1 MNEQQCQLSSTNIT
15 QNVDKTLMDYLKE
28 VAGLEC
34 RLWMQGRLISSL
46 SFKANR
52 LGKQK
57 EIKYPYKPELIDD
70 DTMAGFALGGM
81 VFGFILLVGLVVFAV
96 TGKGTGLLDCLL
108 DYALIGSPLLLLAG
122 AGFVKSL
129 VKWLYELPGYHREVA
144 KCDQAV
150 AKDNA
155 RVARENVLK
164 AEIKRQISSVK
175 EEQAKTKNALN
186 AIYSL
191 EIIHPSYRNLVAV
204 STFYDYFDKGIC
216 VSLSGRD
223 GAYAFYEEALRFQ
236 RIETKLDVIISKLD
250 EISENQRYIAE
261 LVREGNASLRRIE
274 KQNDRMISQQSE
286 IVENTALTEYNTRCS
301 AESMAAIEAIEIYR
315 VLC

>member
-1 MNEQQCQLSSTNIT
+1 M
-15 QNVDKTLMDYLKE
+15 
-28 VAGLEC
+28 
-34 RLWMQGRLISSL
+34 
-46 SFKANR
+46 
-52 LGKQK
+52 
-57 EIKYPYKPELIDD
+57 
-70 DTMAGFALGGM
+70 
-81 VFGFILLVGLVVFAV
+81 
-96 TGKGTGLLDCLL
+96 
-108 DYALIGSPLLLLAG
+108 
-122 AGFVKSL
+122 
-129 VKWLYELPGYHREVA
+129 A

>member
-57 EIKYPYKPELIDD
+57 EIKYPYEPSFVDEFDD
-70 DTMAGFALGGM
+70 FNTGCFQFAGVCAVIFGIWSGLLRISKGRLAFALT
-81 VFGFILLVGLVVFAV
+81 VVAPLIL
-96 TGKGTGLLDCLL
+96 
-108 DYALIGSPLLLLAG
+108 G
-122 AGFVKSL
+122 AGQLL
-129 VKWLYELPGYHREVA
+129 VKWLSSLRSYRKKVA
-144 KCDQAV
+144 ECDQAV

-155 RVARENVLK
+155 RVVRENVLK
-164 AEIKRQISSVK
+164 EEIKRQISSVK

-191 EIIHPSYRNLVAV
+191 DIIHPSYRNLVAV

-216 VSLSGRD
+216 VSLTGRD

-261 LVREGNASLRRIE
+261 LVREGNASLKRIE

>member
-46 SFKANR
+46 SSKASR

-57 EIKYPYKPELIDD
+57 EIKYPYEPSFVDEFDD
-70 DTMAGFALGGM
+70 FNKGCFQFAGVCAVIFVIWSGLLRISKGRLAFALT
-81 VFGFILLVGLVVFAV
+81 VVAPPILAVGE
-96 TGKGTGLLDCLL
+96 
-108 DYALIGSPLLLLAG
+108 I
-122 AGFVKSL
+122 L
-129 VKWLYELPGYHREVA
+129 VKWLSSLRSYHKEVE
-144 KCDQAV
+144 KYDQAV

-164 AEIKRQISSVK
+164 AEINRQISSVK

-191 EIIHPSYRNLVAV
+191 DIIHPSYRNLVAV

-216 VSLSGRD
+216 VSLTGRD

-286 IVENTALTEYNTRCS
+286 IVENTALTEYNTRCG

>member
-57 EIKYPYKPELIDD
+57 EIQYPYKPELIDD
-70 DTMAGFALGGM
+70 DAMVGFVLGGM
-81 VFGFILLVGLVVFAV
+81 GFGVILLIGLVVFAV
-96 TGKGTGLLDCLL
+96 VGKGLLGCV
-108 DYALIGSPLLLLAG
+108 LIGAPLLLLAG

-129 VKWLYELPGYHREVA
+129 VKWLYELPGYNRKVA
-144 KCDQAV
+144 ECDQAV

-164 AEIKRQISSVK
+164 EKIKRQISSVK

-191 EIIHPSYRNLVAV
+191 DIIHPSYRNLVAV

-216 VSLSGRD
+216 VSLTGRD

-274 KQNDRMISQQSE
+274 KQNDWIISQQSE